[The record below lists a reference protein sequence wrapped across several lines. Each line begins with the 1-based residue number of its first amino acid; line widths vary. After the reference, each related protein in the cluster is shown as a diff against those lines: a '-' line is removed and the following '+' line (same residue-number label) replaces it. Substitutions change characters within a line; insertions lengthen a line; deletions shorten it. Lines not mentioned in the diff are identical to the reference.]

1 MERFDFVVVGAGSA
15 GCVLAARLSEDES
28 VSVLLLEAG
37 GEDANPN
44 IHDPD
49 SWPSL
54 LGSECDWGYQT
65 EPEAGLGGR
74 QLDCNRGKVLGGTSS
89 INGMMYVRGNRWD
102 YDRWAALGCR
112 GWSYSEVLPYFTR
125 SEDQE
130 RGESA
135 FHGVGGP
142 LRVSDPVGMHPLL
155 PALVEACQEVGL
167 ARNPDFNGDRQD
179 GTGYYQYT
187 IKDRRRHSAYAA
199 FVRPVATRPNLTV
212 TTDVLVTRV
221 DVDAGR
227 ATGVSYAADGA
238 AVHVEA
244 TREVIVSAGT
254 INSPQLLMLSGIG
267 PAEHLREH
275 GIEVRADLP
284 GVGGNLHDHPT
295 AFLNWTTSSPVPRP
309 LEYAFGGAF
318 LRTGLVD
325 QPAPD
330 IQLHLVVEA
339 EGQVV
344 TGATVPVTLLRP
356 RSRGRVSLRSTDPE
370 VPPAIEFGYLTD
382 PKDLTQLAAAVVT
395 ARRIGQTTAVKP
407 FDLQETAPG
416 PGVTSTADLEGF
428 LREEAAGLWHP
439 VGTCRM
445 GRGPDAVVD
454 PELRVRGIDRLRVV
468 DASVMPQI
476 CSGNTNAPVIMIAEK
491 AADLIREH
499 WRHAG

>member
-1 MERFDFVVVGAGSA
+1 MIQQCAPLAPSGSA
-15 GCVLAARLSEDES
+15 PTLTANES
-28 VSVLLLEAG
+28 R
-37 GEDANPN
+37 P
-44 IHDPD
+44 
-49 SWPSL
+49 
-54 LGSECDWGYQT
+54 
-65 EPEAGLGGR
+65 
-74 QLDCNRGKVLGGTSS
+74 
-89 INGMMYVRGNRWD
+89 
-102 YDRWAALGCR
+102 
-112 GWSYSEVLPYFTR
+112 GWST
-125 SEDQE
+125 
-130 RGESA
+130 
-135 FHGVGGP
+135 GVGGP

-238 AVHVEA
+238 AVQVEA

-356 RSRGRVSLRSTDPE
+356 RSRGRVSLRSTDPAQW
-370 VPPAIEFGYLTD
+370 PAIEFGYLTD

-428 LREEAAGLWHP
+428 LR
-439 VGTCRM
+439 RR
-445 GRGPDAVVD
+445 GRRALAPRRDLPHGPRPGRRRRPRAQSSRHR
-454 PELRVRGIDRLRVV
+454 PPPRRRRLRHASDLLRQHQRARNHDRRKGRRT
-468 DASVMPQI
+468 DAPRLAGSRLTPTVRRPA
-476 CSGNTNAPVIMIAEK
+476 S
-491 AADLIREH
+491 LRREL
-499 WRHAG
+499 GVG